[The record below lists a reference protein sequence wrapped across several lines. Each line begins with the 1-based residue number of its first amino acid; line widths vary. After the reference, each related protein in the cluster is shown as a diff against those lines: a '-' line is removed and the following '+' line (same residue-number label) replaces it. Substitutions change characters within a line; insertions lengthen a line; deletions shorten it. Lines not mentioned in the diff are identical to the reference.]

1 MKFIYSLM
9 LITFLTT
16 TFAFGKAYIGVD
28 KCQRQ
33 LETCLNMQV
42 EADKSACVISSG
54 GAYQKCLSQE
64 GLTNNTQAY
73 HPDNKSFQTCKAK
86 PNAQINSTDFSKC
99 VFDLEAKNKTPAPPK
114 PSAPPKSTAQS
125 AIACDS
131 KEGQAFAAGGK
142 CGCRSEY
149 EVKTQNPLTCVK
161 KVVAPP
167 VVGQCDGKTTLK
179 DCTCVAPETP
189 IMVSGGAQ
197 NSSSNIFGCK
207 PSTLPAPIEPPGPGA
222 DCLATARHYSS
233 QCERDASSAVN
244 KCDTNAAERETDSP
258 DVGQILKQIGNAA
271 VAKGS
276 GSGAYD
282 ACLKTAL
289 ISQSGYFAIDEFK
302 SANCD
307 PSVNQ
312 CKSSCE
318 AAENYISQN
327 SDVILNQCMTEFSKL
342 NESVTVTQEQS
353 NDYRDSV
360 IEVLAEIGEETKSAK
375 NDCDVDAV
383 SLQDKLKQ
391 TANDFNNAA
400 KQAQVCR
407 CQTGST
413 GEDCNAIKGPA
424 QCVLNP
430 NAPGCALST
439 VNCNNSN
446 SIQCRCLKN
455 PNLAECKTGGGGRE
469 SGLVGKPFSTP
480 SSSIGSGAAPKINN
494 GDLDISFADEAL
506 NAGASGTEG
515 SATSP
520 FGSAQASG
528 GGGGGAGG
536 GGAGTGEEDP
546 TKTADGEG
554 GLKPLLDK
562 PKGFI
567 AGVLN
572 KLGFGPNPTDK
583 NYKTDANGKKIDPN
597 KWKPGMIR
605 GVAGDGSEIG
615 PKHRDIWKAMNSQ
628 YFLQEKTFING
639 K

>member
-73 HPDNKSFQTCKAK
+73 HPDNKSFQTCKTRFDGRT
-86 PNAQINSTDFSKC
+86 NSTAFSEC
-99 VFDLEAKNKTPAPPK
+99 VSGLEAKNKTPAPPK

-125 AIACDS
+125 ASACDS

-142 CGCRSEY
+142 CECRSDY

-161 KVVAPP
+161 KVAAAP
-167 VVGQCDGKTTLK
+167 
-179 DCTCVAPETP
+179 A
-189 IMVSGGAQ
+189 AQ
-197 NSSSNIFGCK
+197 
-207 PSTLPAPIEPPGPGA
+207 PAPQPDYDA
-222 DCLATARHYSS
+222 DGSNCLVVYQKLVATCK
-233 QCERDASSAVN
+233 QDAQTAVN
-244 KCDTNAAERETDSP
+244 KCDLSSEENKSNSDFAGLGDL
-258 DVGQILKQIGNAA
+258 LKGASAMA
-271 VAKGS
+271 VKSKS
-276 GSGAYD
+276 GSGAYES
-282 ACLKTAL
+282 CLNTAL
-289 ISQSGYFAIDEFK
+289 TTQAGFFAAEELNT
-302 SANCD
+302 SSCD
-307 PSVNQ
+307 PAVKQ
-312 CKSSCE
+312 CKTSCE
-318 AAENYISQN
+318 VVKNEFEGNREAIIEQCVALSKENYIKEN
-327 SDVILNQCMTEFSKL
+327 GPFD
-342 NESVTVTQEQS
+342 
-353 NDYRDSV
+353 
-360 IEVLAEIGEETKSAK
+360 EETPESRFENMNRATTEQALDQIVTELEAGQS
-375 NDCDVDAV
+375 DCDVDAV
-383 SLQDKLKQ
+383 SLQNKLKQ
-391 TANDFNNAA
+391 ASNDFNNAA

-480 SSSIGSGAAPKINN
+480 SNSIGSGAAPKINN